1 LSRVYENLGPRRRPR
16 ADAARNRAAILEA
29 AGQAFAARG
38 RELSTED
45 VAARAGVGIG
55 TVFRH
60 FPTKETLLQALLET
74 GFAQLAA
81 EADALAV
88 NDRGDAL
95 FLFFERLATLGAQ
108 KQVLVDALA
117 ASGVDSATLMESA
130 AGELRAAVA
139 RLLERAQQHGVV
151 RDDIGVTDVLALLLA
166 VARAA
171 DQGGW
176 DQSTQQRAL
185 TVIVDGLRR
194 R

>member
-1 LSRVYENLGPRRRPR
+1 LSRARDISGPRRRLR
-16 ADAARNRAAILEA
+16 ADAERNRTAILEA
-29 AGQAFAARG
+29 AEQAFAARG

-60 FPTKETLLQALLET
+60 FPSKEALLQALLER

-88 NDRGDAL
+88 DDRGDAL
-95 FLFFERLATLGAQ
+95 FHFFERLVILAG
-108 KQVLVDALA
+108 KKRVLVDAVA
-117 ASGVDSATLMESA
+117 AGGVDSATLMQSA
-130 AGELRAAVA
+130 GREFRAAVA
-139 RLLERAQQHGVV
+139 RLLARAQQRGVV
-151 RDDIGVTDVLALLLA
+151 RDDVGVAEVLALLLA
-166 VARAA
+166 VARTA

-176 DQSTQQRAL
+176 DRGTQQGAL
-185 TVIVDGLRR
+185 AVIVDGLRR